1 MNFISTILGSFV
13 RLIYNF
19 LVGVIPQEPASMSFY
34 ALSIIIATIIIKV
47 LILPLNISQT
57 KNQKKMA
64 KLQPQIMEL
73 QRKYKNDPQTLAAK
87 QQKLYKESDYKMS
100 AGCLPMII
108 TLVVLMAFYRVF
120 LYPQTYVFTEPGV
133 YESISKSFFHIA
145 DLDLPDKTLIMPLV
159 ATVTTFLVSFITS
172 KNPATQNAGAGAD
185 QAQSM
190 MKSMMIVMPIMI
202 FIMGKNFAAGLVIYW
217 TVSNIFAIVQQLIT
231 NKIVKDEVEE
241 VNEK

>member
-1 MNFISTILGSFV
+1 MSFISSILGSFV
-13 RLIYNF
+13 RLIYNI
-19 LVGVIPQEPASMSFY
+19 LQGSMPEEPASISFF

-120 LYPQTYVFTEPGV
+120 LYPEQYIFTEPGV
-133 YESISKSFFHIA
+133 YATINKNFFHII
-145 DLDLPDKTLIMPLV
+145 DLDLPDKSLVMPLV
-159 ATVTTFLVSFITS
+159 AAVTTFLVSFIAS
-172 KNPATQNAGAGAD
+172 KNPASQNAGPGAD

-190 MKSMMIVMPIMI
+190 MKSMMVVMPIMI
-202 FIMGKNFAAGLVIYW
+202 FMMGRNFAAGLVIYW
-217 TVSNIFAIVQQLIT
+217 TVSNLFAIVQQLIT